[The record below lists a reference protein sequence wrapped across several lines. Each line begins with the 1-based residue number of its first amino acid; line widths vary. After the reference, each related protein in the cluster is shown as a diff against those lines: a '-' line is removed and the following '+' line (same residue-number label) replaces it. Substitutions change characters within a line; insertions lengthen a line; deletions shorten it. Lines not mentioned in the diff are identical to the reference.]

1 MAAFDSEKAYAALAK
16 KLDTISDL
24 LEVLVIVN
32 ANSSGVPSTNIREIL
47 KIKQS
52 RVSSITKLMSART
65 PTPEKQKGK

>member
-32 ANSSGVPSTNIREIL
+32 ASSSGVPSTKIREIL
-47 KIKQS
+47 KIDQGK
-52 RVSSITKLMSART
+52 VSNITKLMSGRA
-65 PTPEKQKGK
+65 PAPGKQAK